1 MIRRLKSKP
10 VLGLDISASSVKV
23 VELAKTGPSY
33 RVASFA
39 VEPMPPNAIPDKV
52 VADVE
57 AAGEAV
63 RRAYKHSG
71 SRLKNAAIAIGG
83 ATVITKTLQIPT
95 GLSDRESE
103 EQVALAAEHY
113 IPFPMEEVAWDF
125 EPVGPAPGDAGLEE
139 VLLVATR
146 RENVE
151 HRQAILEFAGLKAR
165 IVDCESFALENA
177 FRLLPAASEAE
188 EKGETVALVD
198 FGSTITTLSVF
209 HEGRILYTRD
219 QAFGGSQLTHEIM
232 HRYSL
237 SYEEAGRGKRL
248 GGLPEGYQEELLA
261 PFVNNMAQEAGRALQ
276 FFYAAT
282 SEHNTVDRI
291 VVCGGCSAIPG
302 VADIIGDHLGTPT
315 ELANPLASMKLTP
328 RARARGV
335 EKDAPTLMVACG
347 LALRSFD

>member
-1 MIRRLKSKP
+1 M
-10 VLGLDISASSVKV
+10 LGLDISASSVKV
-23 VELAKTGPSY
+23 VELAKAGTSY

-52 VADVE
+52 VADIE

-63 RRAYKHSG
+63 RRAYQHSG

-83 ATVITKTLQIPT
+83 ATVITKTLQIPID
-95 GLSDRESE
+95 LSDRERE
-103 EQVALAAEHY
+103 EQVGLAAAHY
-113 IPFPMEEVAWDF
+113 IPFPMEEVSWDF
-125 EPVGPAPGDAGLEE
+125 EPTGPVSGEADMQE

-151 HRQAILEFAGLKAR
+151 HRQAVLEFAGLKAY

-177 FRLLPAASEAE
+177 FRLLPVAQDAE

-198 FGSTITTLSVF
+198 FGSTITTMSVF

-219 QAFGGSQLTHEIM
+219 QTFGGSQLTQEIM
-232 HRYSL
+232 HRYNL
-237 SYEEAGRGKRL
+237 SYEEAGRGKRQ
-248 GGLPEGYQEELLA
+248 GGLPDGYEREVLS

-291 VVCGGCSAIPG
+291 VVCGGCAAIPG
-302 VADIIGDHLGTPT
+302 VADTIQSHLGTPT
-315 ELANPLASMKLTP
+315 ELADPIASLKLSQ

-347 LALRSFD
+347 LALRSFG

>member
-23 VELAKTGPSY
+23 VELAKAGTSY
-33 RVASFA
+33 RVVSFA
-39 VEPMPPNAIPDKV
+39 VEPMPANAIPDKV

-63 RRAYKHSG
+63 RRAYKRSG
-71 SRLKNAAIAIGG
+71 SHLKNAAIAIGG
-83 ATVITKTLQIPT
+83 ATVITKTLQIPA
-95 GLSDRESE
+95 GLSEHECE
-103 EQVALAAEHY
+103 EQVGLAASHY

-125 EPVGPAPGDAGLEE
+125 EPVGPVPGEAGMQE

-151 HRQAILEFAGLKAR
+151 HRQAVLELAGLKAYV
-165 IVDCESFALENA
+165 VDCESFALENA
-177 FRLLPAASEAE
+177 FRLLPVSKDAADR
-188 EKGETVALVD
+188 GETVALVD

-209 HEGRILYTRD
+209 HDGHILYTRD
-219 QAFGGSQLTHEIM
+219 QSFGGSQLTQEIM

-237 SYEEAGRGKRL
+237 SYEEAGRGKRQ
-248 GGLPEGYQEELLA
+248 GGLPDGYERELLT

-282 SEHNTVDRI
+282 SESNTVDRI
-291 VVCGGCSAIPG
+291 VVCGGCAAIPG
-302 VADIIGDHLGTPT
+302 VADTIGRHLETPT
-315 ELANPLASMKLTP
+315 ELANPIASLKIAP
-328 RARARGV
+328 RAHTRGV
-335 EKDAPTLMVACG
+335 EKDAPTLMIACG
-347 LALRSFD
+347 LALRSF